1 MTMLR
6 LQHYAPNRV
15 SINGKRHYIVPPNM
29 PVPEG
34 TVLPSLTTVLSSTA
48 PVGKIMALIN
58 WRKRVGDEEANR
70 RTRMAADRGT
80 WLHGLIEDSF
90 NGEDIEQ
97 MLALSPDY
105 LPYWTAIEPF
115 LETIDECLLAES
127 AIVYGFEG
135 LGYTGTFD
143 MLARMGDD
151 LVLLDW
157 KTSYKV
163 KPEYQLADYR
173 QQLGG
178 YSQAIEQMYDL
189 EIDRAICA
197 IAVYDPEDP
206 DSEPQLQVD
215 EQDSTELLATGAIV
229 RNRCRQYFD
238 SHYPGNT
245 PFTLTTDK
253 G

>member
-1 MTMLR
+1 MIS
-6 LQHYAPNRV
+6 LQHYPPNRV

-29 PVPEG
+29 AVPEG

-48 PVGKIMALIN
+48 PVGKIMALVN
-58 WRKRVGDEEANR
+58 WRKRMGDEEANR

-97 MLALSPDY
+97 MLVLSPDY

-143 MLARMGDD
+143 MLAKMGDD

-157 KTSYKV
+157 KTSYKL

-178 YSQAIEQMYDL
+178 YSRALEQMYDI
-189 EIDRAICA
+189 EINRAICA

-206 DSEPQLQVD
+206 DSEPQLQLD
-215 EQDSTELLATGAIV
+215 EQDSSELLATGAIV
-229 RNRCRQYFD
+229 EGRCRDYFAKF
-238 SHYPGNT
+238 YPGGR
-245 PFTLTTDK
+245 PFTLTTDR